1 MSKNV
6 GSVKRELLFSKI
18 KSDKGITL
26 VALIITLQEH
36 NLKYQNLIY
45 YFIGLTCFV
54 RRSIRCT
61 TTSTFKNNILSFLTY
76 NPNSATNISRSMYKL
91 YSKWRN
97 NK

>member
-45 YFIGLTCFV
+45 YF
-54 RRSIRCT
+54 
-61 TTSTFKNNILSFLTY
+61 
-76 NPNSATNISRSMYKL
+76 
-91 YSKWRN
+91 
-97 NK
+97 